1 MNNLQKILIIL
12 AGIIIISVIV
22 IEGAIL
28 LSDQP
33 SNESADN
40 NDQTT
45 LVNNTIIA
53 ATVNGVDITYNQV
66 VAYQQSIAQQGQN
79 ISEKQ
84 ALEELIDQEVLIE
97 AAQQEQYIPSEQ
109 EAEQELIALLAEQNV
124 TLDAY
129 KQQLQS
135 QGVSYEHL
143 MQKYILQLTIDNYLD
158 EVLYK
163 NLTNISQ
170 EEAYNY
176 YQNYSN
182 QSQGEVPSFEEM
194 EEQIISYLQ
203 EQKNQEAFNAIIKDL
218 RNNAEIVYH

>member
-1 MNNLQKILIIL
+1 MNNLQKILIVI